1 MSWFCVICDYVC
13 YTMIGPWW
21 SASSASSSAST
32 RRRRLGL
39 AAPRGGGMDDDDE
52 DGCCER
58 TTRFATPARA
68 VVLVEA
74 MRLTARGAGSR
85 LREEE
90 ASSFSSLSSLSS
102 VIMPYPLAASVVGF
116 DDDDDDD
123 DDRCCCRCGS
133 ETLDAVG
140 FVPTTSR

>member
-1 MSWFCVICDYVC
+1 
-13 YTMIGPWW
+13 MIGPCW
-21 SASSASSSAST
+21 SSSSSSAAAST

-58 TTRFATPARA
+58 ITRFATPARA
-68 VVLVEA
+68 VVPVEA
-74 MRLTARGAGSR
+74 TRLTARGAGSR

-90 ASSFSSLSSLSS
+90 ASSFSSLSS

-123 DDRCCCRCGS
+123 RCCCRCGG